1 MTKTLKLV
9 FDLGNNKS
17 FTVKLLDPRA
27 DLQAADARTVM
38 QECIDKKVF
47 MVNDSEPVGIKKVL
61 VNNTEEF
68 ELA

>member
-1 MTKTLKLV
+1 MTKTLKLA

-27 DLQAADARTVM
+27 DLTKADACTVM
-38 QECIDKKVF
+38 QECIDKKIFLVKGAQ
-47 MVNDSEPVGIKKVL
+47 PVGIKSTV
-61 VNNTEEF
+61 VNTTEEI